1 MPAADQKKPDARS
14 PAINARG
21 RSVIFGPYFNRP
33 LPATSSCR
41 IVIINFMI
49 KTLLGGLSPTRFLR
63 DYWHKRPLLIRNA
76 VPGFQGLL
84 TPDDMKHLASRDDVE
99 SRLVQGSGTHWSLDD
114 GPFRKSD
121 FKHLP
126 KTEWTLLVQ
135 SLNHV
140 LPEADALLAHFNF
153 IPHARLDDLMV
164 SYAVPDGSVGPH
176 FDSYDVFLL
185 QGLGHRRWQIST
197 QSDLGLLEGAP
208 LKILNQFKPEEEWDL
223 GPGDMLYLPPHVAH
237 YGVALDDCMTYS
249 IGFRA
254 PTAEELAYGF
264 LIHLQDTLTL
274 EGRYADPDLRLQTHP
289 GEISRSMLAQIG
301 EMVARIQWDKRDI
314 AEFAG
319 RYLSDPKPNVFFDTP
334 DAPLNRTAFIRQA
347 DNKGVALDPKSRLL
361 FAGGRFYIN
370 GEAFTP
376 ATDEITGLQQLADHR
391 RLSPPL
397 PVALRE
403 RLHAWYESGWLEI
416 EPL

>member
-1 MPAADQKKPDARS
+1 M
-14 PAINARG
+14 
-21 RSVIFGPYFNRP
+21 
-33 LPATSSCR
+33 
-41 IVIINFMI
+41 M

-76 VPGFQGLL
+76 IPAFQGLL
-84 TPDDMKHLASRDDVE
+84 TPDDMMHLASRDDIE
-99 SRLVQGSGTHWSLDD
+99 SRLVQGNGTHWSLDD

-121 FKHLP
+121 FKRLP

-164 SYAVPDGSVGPH
+164 SYAVPGGSVGPH

-185 QGLGHRRWQIST
+185 QGQGHRRWQIST

-208 LKILNQFKPEEEWDL
+208 LKILKQFKPEEEWTL
-223 GPGDMLYLPPHVAH
+223 GPGDMLYLPPHAAH
-237 YGVALDDCMTYS
+237 YGVAEDECMTYS

-254 PTAEELAYGF
+254 PTTEELAYGF
-264 LIHLQDTLTL
+264 LTHLQDTLAM

-289 GEISRSMLAQIG
+289 GEISRTMLAQIG
-301 EMVARIQWDKRDI
+301 EMIARIQWDKRDI

-334 DAPLNRTAFIRQA
+334 DAPLNRAAFIRQA
-347 DNKGVALDPKSRLL
+347 DKKGVALDPKSRLL

-376 ATDEITGLQQLADHR
+376 AAGEIAGLQQLADHR
-391 RLSPPL
+391 MLASPL

-403 RLHAWYESGWLEI
+403 RLHTWYESGWLEI